1 MLAVMNK
8 PNKNPYADTLNL
20 PQTNFPMRAGLAQNE
35 PKWVEKWLEEDIYGK
50 IRAKRRAENAPKF
63 ILHLGPPY
71 ANGNMHMGH
80 ALTYILKD
88 FIVRSQFMA
97 GNDAPYVPGW
107 DCHGLPIEW
116 KVEEGIRADGKT
128 KYDYSVKEIRD
139 KCRAYASKWISVQ
152 KSEWQRFGALGDWEN
167 PYKTMDYANEAG
179 IVAELGKMVQRGLV
193 YKGLRSTL
201 WSTVEETAL
210 AEAEIEYKDK
220 KSTAIYVAYKV
231 PAKAGENIVIWTT
244 TPWTMPNSRGIAYAE
259 DEEYIALNVTDVAE
273 DSGVTVGQTYWVAT
287 ALQADF
293 IRAVGITEF
302 ATVGTQ
308 KGADFANWEAEH
320 PFYAERKIPLVHG
333 FHVTTDSGTGFVH
346 MAPAHGQED
355 FQVGRENN
363 MELHCSVLGDGK
375 YDHTVADL
383 PATDFKLEGMNIWK
397 AQAPIVAEM
406 TENGSLLKSY
416 EFTHSYPVSWRSKA
430 PLIYRATPQWFISLD
445 DKIDALGGES
455 LRETALQAIHGGGKI
470 DKVNWLPDYGE
481 NRIGSMIKNRP
492 DWCIS
497 RQRSWGVPITIFLH
511 KKTGDMVTDSA
522 VWAHIS
528 SLVAVEGIDAWDS
541 RIDDNRV
548 AELFPDGWLDA
559 NGHSADDFEP
569 MRDIM
574 DVWIDSGTSHA
585 HVLRADS
592 DTGGRFERTE
602 NDATQRPA
610 DLYQEG
616 SDQHRGWF
624 HSSLLTSVANYGDA
638 PYAAV
643 LTSGFVVDGDGR
655 KFSKSLGNG
664 VEPREL
670 WDKYG
675 MDIVRLWV
683 AGSDYTEDIRYSE
696 EIIKNN
702 ADAYRRYRNT
712 FRFLLGNLSGFAAE
726 KDTVCRANL
735 PELEQYILHRLSV
748 VLEEARTAFM
758 GYKFHQGMR
767 ALYDFCNADL
777 SNFYFDVRKD
787 ALYCDGENAPRR
799 RATQTVLFHILE
811 GLTTHLA
818 PILPFT
824 CDEVWRTWFGE
835 NNSVHLESYKD
846 GAADW
851 RDLNLAEKWTAILA
865 TRTEVNELIETE
877 LRSQGKVGANVDVAA
892 TLPHHHGLTPD
903 AWTEVLNIS
912 VVHAE
917 EGALAVAPAAE
928 TTPLHKCPRCWMFAA
943 PQADSLCAR
952 CTEATGDTA
961 AA

>member
-1 MLAVMNK
+1 MNK

-20 PQTNFPMRAGLAQNE
+20 PQTNFPMRAGLAANE
-35 PKWVEKWLEEDIYGK
+35 PKWVDRWLKEDIYGK

-97 GNDAPYVPGW
+97 GKDAPYVPGW

-128 KYDYSVKEIRD
+128 KYDFTVKELRD
-139 KCRAYASKWISVQ
+139 KCRTYASKWIDVQ
-152 KSEWQRFGALGDWEN
+152 KGEWQRFGALGDWDN
-167 PYKTMDYANEAG
+167 PYKTMNAANEAG

-220 KSTAIYVAYKV
+220 KSTAIYVAYPV
-231 PAKAGENIVIWTT
+231 QARENENIVIWTT
-244 TPWTMPNSRGIAYAE
+244 TPWTMPSSRGIAFAE
-259 DEEYIALNVTDVAE
+259 DEEYIALKAEDVAE
-273 DSGVTVGQTYWVAT
+273 DSLVTKGQTYWVAT

-293 IRAVGITEF
+293 IRTVGITELST
-302 ATVGTQ
+302 AGVQ
-308 KGADFANWEAEH
+308 KGADFANWVAKH
-320 PFYAERKIPLVHG
+320 PFYARDIPMVHG

-363 MELHCSVLGDGK
+363 LELHCGVLGDGK
-375 YDHTVADL
+375 YDHTIAQL
-383 PATDFKLEGMNIWK
+383 PATKFDLEGINIWK

-406 TENGSLLKSY
+406 KANGSLLKSY

-445 DKIDALGGES
+445 DKIEALGNAS
-455 LRETALQAIHGGGKI
+455 LREKALEAIHGGGDVK
-470 DKVNWLPDYGE
+470 KVNWLPDYGE

-511 KKTGDMVTDSA
+511 KKTGEMIKDAA

-528 SLVAVEGIDAWDS
+528 NLIAAEGIDAWDS
-541 RIDDNRV
+541 RIDENRLE
-548 AELFPDGWLDA
+548 ELFPTGWLEKNSHTA
-559 NGHSADDFEP
+559 NDFEP

-585 HVLRADS
+585 HVLRADNQA
-592 DTGGRFERTE
+592 GGRFERTE

-638 PYAAV
+638 PYASV

-664 VEPREL
+664 IEPRQL

-696 EIIKNN
+696 EIIKNS

-712 FRFLLGNLSGFAAE
+712 FRFLLGNLNGFEEAHHSVPHA
-726 KDTVCRANL
+726 DL
-735 PELEQYILHRLSV
+735 PELEQYMLHRLGTM
-748 VLEEARTAFM
+748 LEEARTSFNS
-758 GYKFHQGMR
+758 YKFHQGLR
-767 ALYDFCNADL
+767 TLYDFCNADL

-787 ALYCDGENAPRR
+787 ALYCDSKNSPRR
-799 RATQTVLFHILE
+799 RAVQTVLFHIFE

-824 CDEVWRTWFGE
+824 CDEVWRTWFGDE
-835 NNSVHLESYKD
+835 NSVHLQSYKQ
-846 GAADW
+846 GATSWQNDA
-851 RDLNLAEKWTAILA
+851 LASTWANILA
-865 TRTEVNELIETE
+865 TRTTVNELIETE
-877 LRSQGKVGANVDVAA
+877 LRSQSKVGANVDVAV
-892 TLPHHHGLTPD
+892 TLSDDHKLTP
-903 AWTEVLNIS
+903 AQWVEVLNVSHVDVGTTLS
-912 VVHAE
+912 VT
-917 EGALAVAPAAE
+917 PA
-928 TTPLHKCPRCWMFAA
+928 TPNNSGHKCPRCWMHTA
-943 PQADSLCAR
+943 PAENTCCTR
-952 CTEATGDTA
+952 CTEATANTA